1 MRGRHIL
8 DACFLA
14 PKSHLEIEAIQRK
27 YFILPDPFLPVVYFC
42 CNFFII
48 FLIFPTSQT
57 VTLNLHSIG
66 VTLQSYATYSET
78 LWVVPEMSP
87 YLAKNKMDEMVPV
100 KILDRRDMLRSDLM
114 IVAPSAW
121 AQTFDQSDEET

>member
-1 MRGRHIL
+1 M
-8 DACFLA
+8 
-14 PKSHLEIEAIQRK
+14 
-27 YFILPDPFLPVVYFC
+27 
-42 CNFFII
+42 
-48 FLIFPTSQT
+48 
-57 VTLNLHSIG
+57 TLNLHSIG

-87 YLAKNKMDEMVPV
+87 YLAKNKMEEMVSV
-100 KILDRRDMLRSDLM
+100 KSLDRRDMLRSDLM